1 MTYLNKHKNNMENK
15 EIILSDQGGKYTV
28 PVKGGDA
35 VAKEYVNAVKQLT
48 KITRIK

>member
-1 MTYLNKHKNNMENK
+1 MENK

-35 VAKEYVNAVKQLT
+35 VAKEYVGTIVYNAVKQLT
-48 KITRIK
+48 KIMGIK